1 MRNVISRSRSLV
13 LLMFAVGALGVPV
26 PGMADF
32 TEPVAPVSNQ
42 QCEQLSRDAIQARI
56 VISNRASQCVRASS
70 DRKWG
75 VIGDQG
81 CANWVPQE
89 CVGIVRECEALQ
101 SRAEAALERCR
112 DTVAALRDKAR
123 EEAKEHAINSA
134 DHIVGGGVRDAAD
147 AVTSIQRTRDNL
159 NTALNFFSGK
169 QTAAAQYQ
177 TVSDAARAAQGHAGG
192 NPIAREFF
200 DRSLTEI
207 NAVHLAALAQLDAAI
222 AATVG
227 IKFTPPVPAPRLAAT
242 PDPAL
247 RAREEAL
254 RANFAANQQRL
265 EQQQLAMVRER
276 EATEARER
284 AARAAERQ
292 RESEGKMA
300 AAKRADRERV
310 RERRLDA
317 MERELAYERENARN
331 QQAQRNQQSII
342 NAVTGAVLGI
352 QSIQRNVDSY
362 RASQQENTY
371 SNPSYGGSSGNG
383 SGYGGGYGSDD
394 CRYLNSLPSTG
405 RGDRVVCE

>member
-13 LLMFAVGALGVPV
+13 LLMFAVGALGVPA

-42 QCEQLSRDAIQARI
+42 QCEQLSRDATQARI
-56 VISNRASQCVRASS
+56 AISNRARQCTRASS
-70 DRKWG
+70 DRAWG

-81 CANWVPQE
+81 CANWGPKE

-101 SRAEAALERCR
+101 SRAKAALERCR
-112 DTVAALRDKAR
+112 NTVAALRDRAR
-123 EEAKEHAINSA
+123 EEAKEHVVASA
-134 DHIVGGGVRDAAD
+134 DRFVGGGVRE
-147 AVTSIQRTRDNL
+147 AVSTLDSMKRTRDNV
-159 NTALNFFSGK
+159 NTALDFFGGK
-169 QTAAAQYQ
+169 QTAAEQYQ

-207 NAVHLAALAQLDAAI
+207 NAVHLAAMAQLDAVI

-227 IKFTPPVPAPRLAAT
+227 IKFTPSVPAPRLAAT

-276 EATEARER
+276 ETTEARER
-284 AARAAERQ
+284 AARA
-292 RESEGKMA
+292 READDKMA
-300 AAKRADRERV
+300 AAKRGDRERA
-310 RERRLDA
+310 RERRLAA
-317 MERELAYERENARN
+317 MERELAYERENARD

-352 QSIQRNVDSY
+352 QSMQRNIDSSNGGY
-362 RASQQENTY
+362 APSY
-371 SNPSYGGSSGNG
+371 SNDPYSGGFSRGNSGCGPN
-383 SGYGGGYGSDD
+383 STTECGGGG
-394 CRYLNSLPSTG
+394 N
-405 RGDRVVCE
+405 